1 MAPDFCASN
10 GEGNDELLIE
20 RDEEKARLT
29 RFFAGRS
36 DGRGRVGVIS
46 GVAGSGKT
54 ALLNHVSESLVASG
68 VHLLSAVA
76 APSEQAFPYAVLEQL
91 LQGLPPHSDGLP
103 PLLFPLPSE
112 HDPRP
117 DDPYPQVPLTVLR
130 CFHRTLAEL
139 TAQRPLLIAIDDVQ
153 FADPQSLTCLAY
165 AVRRLPANRP
175 SLLVACGNRT
185 CGTPASVRELGHQ
198 LDLCN
203 VRLGPLS
210 EQGVGGLLA
219 DTFGT
224 VAADRLRSAFHA
236 ATGGSPLLLHGFLD
250 DTPRPSPDSG
260 GRVALTPK
268 TGEMFR
274 QAALACVHRGGEHD
288 LLTARGV
295 AVLGDAEAVPLLCAL
310 VGLEERTVRQSLSA
324 LAEAGILNEP
334 GTAFRHEPVRE
345 AVLEDLPAE
354 SAGQLHWR
362 AARLLHED
370 GASPIA
376 VAHQL
381 IDHEPPAAHE
391 AWVPRVLREASRWA
405 LAEDEVSFATRCL
418 QTAERRCSDEQE
430 RLAIRAELAEILWRV
445 KPSASA
451 QQLQSLAAPARAG
464 LLPPN
469 QTLQLALGML
479 WNGLMDDAAAAI
491 RQVNEVMSKA
501 PDSRLGSELQAAR
514 LLMASTYPGTLG
526 KVKDWPGQ
534 DNSGGRG
541 ATAAAMPLKALGALQ
556 AALRQESQDAVAE
569 QAEQV
574 LRGTRLTELSR
585 QVLKTALLAL
595 VYAERLG
602 PATLWCDR
610 LLAEAKARNAPS
622 WQATFNAVRAEIAYR
637 RGNLVKAAD
646 CAERALEQLPANG
659 WGVGIGMP
667 LATLVK
673 ARTAMGHHDSAA
685 ELLESP
691 VPDAMYATRY
701 GAHYLYARGR
711 HQLATG
717 RHHAAMTDFA
727 ACGERLRAWGM
738 DSANLVPWRLGM
750 AETWLA
756 LDNHEKAAEWAKDQL
771 ARAPE
776 SQPRIRGAARRVLA
790 ATLPPAERPKLL
802 GQAISALQSGGDH
815 YETARALADL
825 GQAHKQLGEVNKGRL
840 LVRRA
845 WRMAEGCGAEELYR
859 SLQPGSVRGGSSEP
873 TGDSAG
879 TGRADTAAV
888 ASLTDAE
895 RRVASLAVY
904 GYTNREI
911 AAKLF
916 ITISTVEQH
925 LTRVYRKINISHR
938 QDLPVSLDSDVA
950 HSA

>member
-1 MAPDFCASN
+1 M
-10 GEGNDELLIE
+10 IE
-20 RDEEKARLT
+20 RDEERARLT

-36 DGRGRVGVIS
+36 DGRGRIGVIS
-46 GVAGSGKT
+46 GAAGSGKT
-54 ALLNHVSESLVASG
+54 ALLNHVSEHVMSSG
-68 VHLLSAVA
+68 VQLLSAVA

-91 LQGLPPHSDGLP
+91 LQGLPPLADGLP

-112 HDPRP
+112 HGPHPGEP
-117 DDPYPQVPLTVLR
+117 DPQVPLAILR
-130 CFHRTLAEL
+130 GFHRILAEL
-139 TAQRPLLIAIDDVQ
+139 TAQQPLLIAIDDVQ

-175 SLLVACGNRT
+175 ALLVACGGRSG
-185 CGTPASVRELGHQ
+185 GTPAAVRELRHQ
-198 LDLCN
+198 LDRCN
-203 VRLGPLS
+203 IRLGPLS
-210 EQGVGGLLA
+210 EQGVNRLLA
-219 DTFGT
+219 DVFGT
-224 VAADRLRSAFHA
+224 VDADRLTPAFHA
-236 ATGGSPLLLHGFLD
+236 ATGGNPLLLHGYLD
-250 DTPRPSPDSG
+250 DTPRPAPGTG
-260 GRVALTPK
+260 GRTALTPK
-268 TGEMFR
+268 AGEMFR
-274 QAALACVHRGGEHD
+274 QAALACVHRAGED
-288 LLTARGV
+288 SVSTARGI
-295 AVLGDAEAVPLLCAL
+295 AVLGAAEAVPLLCGL
-310 VGLEERTVRQSLSA
+310 VGLEELITRQAIAA
-324 LAEAGILNEP
+324 LAEAGILNAS
-334 GTAFRHEPVRE
+334 GTAFRHEAVRE

-354 SAGQLHWR
+354 SAAQLRWR
-362 AARLLHED
+362 AARLLYED
-370 GASPIA
+370 GASPTA

-381 IDHEPPAAHE
+381 IDHEPPAPHE
-391 AWVPRVLREASRWA
+391 EWVPEVLREAARWA
-405 LAEDEVSFATRCL
+405 LTDDEVAFATRCL
-418 QTAERRCSDEQE
+418 QTAERRCPDDQQ

-464 LLPPN
+464 LLPPS

-479 WNGLMDDAAAAI
+479 WNGQMDDAAAAI
-491 RQVNEVMSKA
+491 RQVNEVMAKE
-501 PDSRLGSELQAAR
+501 PDAQLGSQLQAAR
-514 LLMASTYPGTLG
+514 VLLTTTYPGTLG
-526 KVKDWPGQ
+526 KVKEWPGQ
-534 DNSGGRG
+534 EHSGRIT
-541 ATAAAMPLKALGALQ
+541 TAAAMPLKALSALQ
-556 AALRQESQDAVAE
+556 AALRQEPEDAVAE

-574 LRGTRLTELSR
+574 LRSTRLTDLSR

-595 VYAERLG
+595 VYTERLG

-610 LLAEAKARNAPS
+610 LLAEADARNAPS
-622 WQATFNAVRAEIAYR
+622 WLAMFNAVRAQIAYR
-637 RGNLVKAAD
+637 RGHLTKAVE
-646 CAERALEQLPANG
+646 CAEQALEQLPANG

-667 LATLVK
+667 LATLVE
-673 ARTAMGHHDSAA
+673 ARTAMGHHDTAA

-691 VPDAMYATRY
+691 VPEAMYATRY

-717 RHHAAMTDFA
+717 RHHAAMTDLA
-727 ACGERLRAWGM
+727 ACGERMRAWGM
-738 DSANLVPWRLGM
+738 DSAALAPWRLGM

-756 LDNHEKAAEWAKDQL
+756 LDNHDKAAEWAKDQL

-776 SQPRIRGAARRVLA
+776 SQPRIRGMARRLLA
-790 ATLPPAERPKLL
+790 STLPPAERPKLL
-802 GQAISALQSGGDH
+802 GQAITALQSGGDC
-815 YETARALADL
+815 YEMARALADL
-825 GQAHKQLGEVNKGRL
+825 GQAHKQLGEVAKGRL

-859 SLQPGSVRGGSSEP
+859 SLQPTSVRGGSSEAA
-873 TGDSAG
+873 GESASA
-879 TGRADTAAV
+879 GRADSAAV

>member
-1 MAPDFCASN
+1 MTS
-10 GEGNDELLIE
+10 LLIE
-20 RDEEKARLT
+20 RDEEKARLI

-46 GVAGSGKT
+46 GGVGSGKT
-54 ALLNHVSESLVASG
+54 ALLNQVSEGVMASG
-68 VHLLSAVA
+68 VQLLSAVA

-91 LQGLPPHSDGLP
+91 LQGLPSQGDGLP

-117 DDPYPQVPLTVLR
+117 DDSDPQVPLTILR

-139 TAQRPLLIAIDDVQ
+139 TVERPLLIAIDDVQ

-165 AVRRLPANRP
+165 AVRRLPGNRP
-175 SLLVACGNRT
+175 SLLVACGDRA
-185 CGTPASVRELGHQ
+185 CSTPASVRELGHQ

-210 EQGVGGLLA
+210 ERGVNGLLA
-219 DTFGT
+219 DTFGA
-224 VAADRLRSAFHA
+224 VDADRIAPALHA
-236 ATGGSPLLLHGFLD
+236 ATGGNPLLLHGFLD
-250 DTPRPSPDSG
+250 DTPRPAPGSG

-268 TGEMFR
+268 AGEMFR
-274 QAALACVHRGGEHD
+274 QAALGCVHRGGENN
-288 LLTARGV
+288 LLTARGI
-295 AVLGDAEAVPLLCAL
+295 AVLGGAEAVPLLCAL
-310 VGLEERTVRQSLSA
+310 VGLEERTVRQAVSA
-324 LAEAGILNEP
+324 LAEAGILDEP
-334 GTAFRHEPVRE
+334 GTAFRHEAVRE

-354 SAGQLHWR
+354 SAAQLR
-362 AARLLHED
+362 SLAARLLYED
-370 GASPIA
+370 GASPTA

-381 IDHEPPAAHE
+381 IDHEQPASHE
-391 AWVPRVLREASRWA
+391 EWVPQVLREAARWA
-405 LAEDEVSFATRCL
+405 LADDEVAFATRCL
-418 QTAERRCSDEQE
+418 QTAERRCADDQE

-451 QQLQSLAAPARAG
+451 QQLQSLAAPVRAG

-479 WNGLMDDAAAAI
+479 WNGQMDDATAAI
-491 RQVNEVMSKA
+491 RQVNDVMSKE
-501 PDSRLGSELQAAR
+501 PDSRLGCELQAAR

-526 KVKDWPGQ
+526 KVQHWPGQ
-534 DNSGGRG
+534 EHGGRG
-541 ATAAAMPLKALGALQ
+541 ATAAVMPIRALSALQ
-556 AALRQESQDAVAE
+556 AALRQESGDAVAE

-574 LRGTRLTELSR
+574 LRGTRLTDMSR

-610 LLAEAKARNAPS
+610 LLAEAEARNAPS
-622 WQATFNAVRAEIAYR
+622 WLAAFNAVRAEIAYR
-637 RGNLVKAAD
+637 RGHLVKAVE
-646 CAERALEQLPANG
+646 CAEQALEQLPAHG

-673 ARTAMGHHDSAA
+673 ARTAMGHHDTAA

-727 ACGERLRAWGM
+727 ACGERMRAWGM
-738 DSANLVPWRLGM
+738 DSATLVPWRLGM

-771 ARAPE
+771 ARAAE
-776 SQPRIRGAARRVLA
+776 SQPRVRGAARRVLA

-802 GQAISALQSGGDH
+802 GQAISALQSGGDC
-815 YETARALADL
+815 YEMARALADL
-825 GQAHKQLGEVNKGRL
+825 GQAHKQLGEVAKGRL

-859 SLQPGSVRGGSSEP
+859 SLQPTPVRGGSSE
-873 TGDSAG
+873 TGGEPSG
-879 TGRADTAAV
+879 NGRADTAAV